1 MTTGSGLMK
10 TTVFG
15 AGGRRSRPN
24 VEPGLKIRAREL
36 RADVAEALGVP
47 TDVLLPMNPT
57 VEYAPEM
64 MANLARMC
72 VARGQLIDDE
82 NTRCSLYVLAL
93 DLEQL
98 SLEMH
103 QDDLASSTRRL
114 SECAEGLTRL
124 RSLPTSYDL
133 LDAACQE
140 IASRC
145 DFGRTVMSRVES
157 GTWLPT
163 TGFFADEDPSWFDD
177 WVGEGIA
184 LHGSTPE
191 ARILTE
197 RMPAA
202 VYDTGSAEVHREII
216 VESGQSTSYVVA
228 PLVSAG
234 QVVGFLHADHFP
246 TERQVD
252 DQDRDVLWAFAEG
265 FTRMHERRVLMDRLE
280 QQVTQVEKALGSA
293 LQAIGSD
300 DHAVA
305 SGGAHT
311 GAALASIDSLSALT
325 AREMEVL
332 QLIVAGASN
341 REIAGTL
348 VIALDTVKSHVKQI
362 LRKLGVTNRAQ
373 IIACAAGTAVA

>member
-1 MTTGSGLMK
+1 MMTDPTR
-10 TTVFG
+10 TVFDAG
-15 AGGRRSRPN
+15 AQRVRQSIAPS
-24 VEPGLKIRAREL
+24 LKMRARQL
-36 RADVAEALGVP
+36 RADVAEALAVP
-47 TDVLLPMNPT
+47 TDVLLPLDLS
-57 VEYAPEM
+57 VEYAPQT
-64 MANLARMC
+64 MADLARTC
-72 VARGQLIDDE
+72 VARGQLIEDE
-82 NTRCSLYVLAL
+82 EARRVLFVLAL
-93 DLEQL
+93 DLQQL

-114 SECAEGLTRL
+114 SECAEGLSRL
-124 RSLPTSYDL
+124 RTLPTAHDL
-133 LDAACQE
+133 LEAACQE
-140 IASRC
+140 FARRC
-145 DFGRTVMSRVES
+145 DFGRTVLSRVET

-163 TGFFADEDPSWFDD
+163 TGYFAEDDASWFDD

-202 VYDTGSAEVHREII
+202 VYDTGSADVHREII
-216 VESGQSTSYVVA
+216 VESGQSSSYVVA

-246 TERQVD
+246 SRRQVD
-252 DQDRDVLWAFAEG
+252 DRDRDVLWAFAEG
-265 FTRMHERRVLMDRLE
+265 FTRIHERRVLMDRLA
-280 QQVTQVEKALGSA
+280 QQVTQVERVLGSA
-293 LQAIGSD
+293 LKGIGHD
-300 DHAVA
+300 GDGAGGEDGHAP
-305 SGGAHT
+305 
-311 GAALASIDSLSALT
+311 AALAGLESLSVLT
-325 AREMEVL
+325 AREIDVL

-341 REIAGTL
+341 REIAATL